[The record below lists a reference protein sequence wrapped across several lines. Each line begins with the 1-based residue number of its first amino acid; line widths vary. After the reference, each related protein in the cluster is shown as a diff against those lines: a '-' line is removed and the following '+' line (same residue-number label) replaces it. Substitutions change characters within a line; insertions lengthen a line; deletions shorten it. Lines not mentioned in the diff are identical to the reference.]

1 MKLCSILSVVF
12 ALLAAAFW
20 AWSSIVN
27 VPVFVSGYGT
37 LVTVMKDGSTVP
49 GQDLFFAALKRI
61 SVLNAAAA
69 GCAFVSALTQ
79 ALTLLPRK

>member
-1 MKLCSILSVVF
+1 MKLCSILSVIF
-12 ALLAAAFW
+12 ALAAAVFW
-20 AWSSIVN
+20 GWSAIVN
-27 VPVFVSGYGT
+27 IPVFVSGFGT

-69 GCAFVSALTQ
+69 GCAFVSAFTQ
-79 ALTLLPRK
+79 ALTLLPRR